1 MEEEKKEVVEETK
14 AEEEKVEAVE
24 PVEAPKAEEAAAE
37 RVDDEGDVKNALIS
51 FILAAAGIILCET
64 GIGMLILGIVSL
76 ALQKKIKGK
85 VEKKPHAVFL
95 KIAKPVAIVDIIL
108 GALILVGLFI
118 WLVVWLIMLAVAAAA
133 AAAEMG
139 AEIAVLF

>member
-24 PVEAPKAEEAAAE
+24 PVKAEEAAAE